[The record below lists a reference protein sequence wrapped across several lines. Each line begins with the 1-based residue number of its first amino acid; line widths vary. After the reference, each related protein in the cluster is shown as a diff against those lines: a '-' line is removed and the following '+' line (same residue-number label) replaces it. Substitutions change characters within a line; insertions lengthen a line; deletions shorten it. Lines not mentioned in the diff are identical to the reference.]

1 MRKTIKNNKSRRHLR
16 KTIKRRIKYGGKK
29 VLKKIKKRIRQ
40 RGGFFK
46 RIRNALQGGMVGIV
60 NGLSTDSRMYKSP
73 GFQGG
78 SYEATKESMAA
89 NTTVGATTGATTGAN
104 VAATTG
110 ANETSNSAMEGGR
123 KSIKNKRCSCE
134 QQGGKRKYKKT
145 FKINKRRTI

>member
-89 NTTVGATTGATTGAN
+89 NTTVGATTGAITGAITGCLLYTSD
-104 VAATTG
+104 AAD
-110 ANETSNSAMEGGR
+110 E
-123 KSIKNKRCSCE
+123 
-134 QQGGKRKYKKT
+134 
-145 FKINKRRTI
+145 

>member
-1 MRKTIKNNKSRRHLR
+1 MTKTIRNNKSRRHLR

-46 RIRNALQGGMVGIV
+46 RIRNAVQGGMVGIV

-89 NTTVGATTGATTGAN
+89 NTNVAATTGAN